1 MRRTRLGPDQ
11 ILGGKRA
18 NNSTAQRKSAKKRRP
33 SRAASTSRVAP
44 RTAEQYFAKSARFQ
58 DRWSR
63 VTHVISKMRAEGVS
77 LRQASREF
85 EIDPRTVVRLGRP
98 ALRKRANGQ
107 YKAEASDR
115 LLRVLVIPTREGL
128 REIAVRDSR
137 QASQVAEYWN
147 AVHRY
152 LETGDDSALR
162 KFRRKRIT
170 DAKGARVPLLTDL
183 DELDRLGSAGVLRF
197 ESLYAKA
204 G

>member
-1 MRRTRLGPDQ
+1 
-11 ILGGKRA
+11 LGG
-18 NNSTAQRKSAKKRRP
+18 S
-33 SRAASTSRVAP
+33 
-44 RTAEQYFAKSARFQ
+44 
-58 DRWSR
+58 
-63 VTHVISKMRAEGVS
+63 
-77 LRQASREF
+77 
-85 EIDPRTVVRLGRP
+85 

-107 YKAEASDR
+107 YKAKASDR

-137 QASQVAEYWN
+137 QASQIAEYWN

-152 LETGDDSALR
+152 LETGDKSALR

-170 DAKGARVPLLTDL
+170 DANGVRVPLLTDL
-183 DELDRLGSAGVLRF
+183 GELDRLGSAGVLSF

>member
-1 MRRTRLGPDQ
+1 M
-11 ILGGKRA
+11 K
-18 NNSTAQRKSAKKRRP
+18 KKRKNRIHQSARTQRHPPRSADDFFTRP
-33 SRAASTSRVAP
+33 R
-44 RTAEQYFAKSARFQ
+44 RFQ
-58 DRWSR
+58 DRWTR
-63 VTHVISKMRAEGVS
+63 VTHVISKMRADGVS
-77 LRQASREF
+77 LHQASREF
-85 EIDPRTVVRLGRP
+85 GLDPRTVVRLGRP
-98 ALRKRANGQ
+98 ALRKRANGR
-107 YKAEASDR
+107 YAAKASDR
-115 LLRVLVIPTREGL
+115 LLRVLLVPTPEGL

-170 DAKGARVPLLTDL
+170 DANGVRVPLLTDL
-183 DELDRLGSAGVLRF
+183 DELDRLGSAGVLSF

>member
-1 MRRTRLGPDQ
+1 MKRQTRRRLV
-11 ILGGKRA
+11 
-18 NNSTAQRKSAKKRRP
+18 KKRRS
-33 SRAASTSRVAP
+33 SRPPRNRPLAP
-44 RTAEQYFAKSARFQ
+44 RTAEQYFAKSERFQ

-85 EIDPRTVVRLGRP
+85 EIDPRTVVRLGGP

-107 YKAEASDR
+107 YKAKASDR
-115 LLRVLVIPTREGL
+115 LLRVLVVPTREGL

-147 AVHRY
+147 AVQTY
-152 LETGDDSALR
+152 LATGDAAALR
-162 KFRRKRIT
+162 KFRGKHIT
-170 DAKGARVPLLTDL
+170 DAKGARVQLLTDR
-183 DELDRLGSAGVLRF
+183 DELDRLGSAGVLSF

>member
-1 MRRTRLGPDQ
+1 M
-11 ILGGKRA
+11 K
-18 NNSTAQRKSAKKRRP
+18 KKRKNRIHQSARTQRHPPRSADDLFARP
-33 SRAASTSRVAP
+33 R
-44 RTAEQYFAKSARFQ
+44 RFQ

-107 YKAEASDR
+107 YKAKASDR
-115 LLRVLVIPTREGL
+115 LLRVLVVPTREGL

-170 DAKGARVPLLTDL
+170 DAKGVRVPLLTDR
-183 DELDRLGSAGVLRF
+183 DELDRLGNAGELSF
-197 ESLYAKA
+197 ESLYAKT